1 MSEVKKEAKGSM
13 QYVPLHL
20 AQELWNA
27 TPEQNWSAL
36 RERIRERLEKEGD
49 FEGVH
54 PTTLLQVVS
63 NLAHKGSEY
72 PDSSEEL
79 YRILNEQVREIT
91 E

>member
-1 MSEVKKEAKGSM
+1 M

-27 TPEQNWSAL
+27 TPERNWSAL
-36 RERIRERLEKEGD
+36 RERAQERLEKEGA

-54 PTTLLQVVS
+54 PTTLFQIIKH
-63 NLAHKGSEY
+63 LAHIGAEY
-72 PDSSEEL
+72 PDSPEEL
-79 YRILNEQVREIT
+79 YRVLNERVREIT